1 LPTFFWESAKF
12 WLGESEKGSIGQKE
26 VYVDLNRIY
35 SNYKYSVAPLMMKEV
50 IRKQIVERG

>member
-1 LPTFFWESAKF
+1 
-12 WLGESEKGSIGQKE
+12 LGESEKGSIGQKE

-50 IRKQIVERG
+50 IQKQIVERG